1 MVRSDSEVSM
11 FALYSAILV
20 ILARGVIIFGVS
32 EKSSMKDAGGEIEKE
47 EGAGGKGRRRERGRE
62 GERSNWEGRREIR
75 LKQFN
80 KIPILKMVDSSNLF
94 LHEH

>member
-47 EGAGGKGRRRERGRE
+47 EGAGGKGRRRERGGRE
-62 GERSNWEGRREIR
+62 RDRIGKGEGRY
-75 LKQFN
+75 
-80 KIPILKMVDSSNLF
+80 DSSNSTRSLY
-94 LHEH
+94 